1 VPAPSLDL
9 IRGVPLFAE
18 ASDGFL
24 ERLAGEFFERTYR
37 AGDAIA
43 EEGESGKTF
52 VVIDSGEV
60 SVTVHGQEVGR
71 LGPGHAFG
79 EMALIDKSARS
90 ATVRAVTDTHC
101 YLLPVWSFR
110 PIVEAHPDMTWALLE
125 ALAQKIR
132 DVEARASGGDDSA
145 AA

>member
-1 VPAPSLDL
+1 MPKPTIDL
-9 IRGVPLFAE
+9 LRSIPLFADG
-18 ASDGFL
+18 SDTFL

-52 VVIDSGEV
+52 VVIESGDV
-60 SVTVHGQEVGR
+60 SISVRGRDIGR
-71 LGPGHAFG
+71 LGPGQAFG

-90 ATVRAVTDTHC
+90 ATVRAVTDAHC

-110 PIVEAHPDMTWALLE
+110 PIVEAHPEMAWALLE
-125 ALAQKIR
+125 ALAQRIR
-132 DVEARASGGDDSA
+132 DVEARAGGDDDA

>member
-1 VPAPSLDL
+1 VPAPTLEL
-9 IRGVPLFAE
+9 IRGVPLFAGT
-18 ASDGFL
+18 SDGFL

-52 VVIDSGEV
+52 VVIESGDV
-60 SVTVHGQEVGR
+60 SVNVRGQEVGR
-71 LGPGHAFG
+71 LGSGQAFG

-90 ATVRAVTDTHC
+90 ATVRALTDTHC

-110 PIVEAHPDMTWALLE
+110 PIVEAHPEMAWALLE

-132 DVEARASGGDDSA
+132 DIEARAIGGDDNA

>member
-1 VPAPSLDL
+1 MPAPSLDL
-9 IRGVPLFAE
+9 LRSVPLFK
-18 ASDGFL
+18 DGSESFL
-24 ERLAGEFFERTYR
+24 NRLAGEFFERTYK

-52 VVIDSGEV
+52 VVIESGEV
-60 SVTVHGQEVGR
+60 SVSVRGREVGQ
-71 LGPGHAFG
+71 LGPGQAFG

-90 ATVRAVTDTHC
+90 ATVRAVTDVHC

-110 PIVEAHPDMTWALLE
+110 PIVEEHPEMAWALLE
-125 ALAQKIR
+125 SLAQMIR
-132 DVEARASGGDDSA
+132 NIQGTAGSGDDNA